1 MKQQDVVPN
10 VIAYSALISACKKG
24 KQCEE
29 ALGLLKEM
37 AHQLLM
43 PDVVSYIAACS
54 SSSHLW
60 LKPKAILCPGLGLI
74 RYANE
79 NS

>member
-37 AHQLLM
+37 AHQLLTPNVM
-43 PDVVSYIAACS
+43 SLECS
-54 SSSHLW
+54 HQC
-60 LKPKAILCPGLGLI
+60 ILDCCEQC
-74 RYANE
+74 A
-79 NS
+79 